1 MRIAIVGPA
10 HPLREGGIT
19 TFNHRLAQQLQ
30 AEGHE
35 VLIYSFFLQYPNF
48 LFPGS
53 SQFTK
58 DPAPEGLKIKSI
70 LNSIN
75 PFNWIKSGWQ
85 IRKAKHDVIIVR
97 YWLPFMG
104 PCLGTVLR
112 ILKRKETKIICIAD
126 NMIPHEKRIGDRLFT
141 KYFSKPIDAFI
152 CMSKKVQK
160 DVHLFSSKPSVYT
173 PHPLYDNFGALN
185 TKEIACAQLNLN
197 PNKKYILFFGFI
209 RSYKGLDW
217 LLEAMA
223 DERLAAD
230 GIELIV
236 AGEFYD
242 DAEMY
247 QEIIQQHQLNARVH
261 LFTQFIPNE
270 AVSTYFSAADVV
282 VQPYKHATQSGIT
295 QIAYHFEKPMIVTN
309 VGGLAEGVPHGKV
322 GFIAAP
328 NPTSIADAIHSFYQA
343 NSLTDFEKTIK
354 IEKAKYSWDTFTKVL
369 LGNY

>member
-1 MRIAIVGPA
+1 
-10 HPLREGGIT
+10 
-19 TFNHRLAQQLQ
+19 
-30 AEGHE
+30 
-35 VLIYSFFLQYPNF
+35 
-48 LFPGS
+48 
-53 SQFTK
+53 
-58 DPAPEGLKIKSI
+58 
-70 LNSIN
+70 
-75 PFNWIKSGWQ
+75 
-85 IRKAKHDVIIVR
+85 
-97 YWLPFMG
+97 
-104 PCLGTVLR
+104 
-112 ILKRKETKIICIAD
+112 
-126 NMIPHEKRIGDRLFT
+126 
-141 KYFSKPIDAFI
+141 
-152 CMSKKVQK
+152 
-160 DVHLFSSKPSVYT
+160 
-173 PHPLYDNFGALN
+173 
-185 TKEIACAQLNLN
+185 LNLN

-247 QEIIQQHQLNARVH
+247 QEIIQQHQLNVRVH